1 MLPLDNNQAISQSSV
16 FMTSGNSPT
25 PIARRKLSLTKRIV
39 FRTLTAGLVL
49 VVLELIGLAG
59 LCFMRAGFS
68 MQGLRL
74 EKQSIVEGID
84 VSDGATEAFHPY
96 LGWVHNPQLSK
107 PGTYSGGIIST
118 NWLGFRDDSESIY
131 HRSPDTYI
139 IGIAGGSV
147 AWEFSWEAQNVLREK
162 LSAHPSLRG
171 RQIQFVR
178 LALPGYKQPQQLM
191 AYNFLLT
198 LGAEFD
204 AIINLDGYN
213 ETVLTIGDNAKL
225 GTAISYPRAWHGR
238 VVAMADPSVSADA
251 ARLLQLRGKRQQ
263 MAKSIQTS
271 IWRWSHLYNLIWLMR
286 DRSAWTEQTDLG
298 LIVSKSKV
306 HSFTTHGPENR
317 FVDETLEPE
326 VAAMWQRCSLQLHYL
341 CQANKTL
348 YLHVLQPNQYVPDSK
363 PLSKKELKDC
373 FAPDEDSAQFVPRM
387 FPRLQELGRALEAR
401 GVEFSDQTKVFSG
414 VEDTLYVDPWCHFNL
429 EGNRLLGLAVADR
442 LVQMLDKAA
451 AETVDAQ

>member
-1 MLPLDNNQAISQSSV
+1 
-16 FMTSGNSPT
+16 MTSGNWPT

-39 FRTLTAGLVL
+39 FRTLMAGLVL
-49 VVLELIGLAG
+49 VAIELIAFAG
-59 LCFMRAGFS
+59 LCLVRAGFS

-74 EKQSIVEGID
+74 EQQSIAEGIE

-118 NWLGFRDDSESIY
+118 NWLGFRDDSQSIY

-139 IGIAGGSV
+139 VGIAGGSV
-147 AWEFSWEAQNVLREK
+147 AWEFSWEAQDVLREK
-162 LSAHPSLRG
+162 LSAHPSLKG
-171 RQIQFVR
+171 RQIQLVR

-204 AIINLDGYN
+204 AIINIDGYN
-213 ETVLTIGDNAKL
+213 ETVLTICDNAKL
-225 GTAISYPRAWHGR
+225 GTAISYPRAWHSR
-238 VVAMADPSVSADA
+238 VVAMIDPSVSADA

-263 MAKSIQTS
+263 MAKSTQTS
-271 IWRWSHLYNLIWLMR
+271 ILRWSYLYNLIWLIR

-298 LIVSKSKV
+298 LHVSKSKV

-317 FVDETLEPE
+317 FTDDAIEPE
-326 VAAMWQRCSLQLHYL
+326 VAAIWQRCSLQMHYL

-363 PLSKKELKDC
+363 PLSQKELKDC

-387 FPRLQELGRALEAR
+387 YPRLQELGRALAAR
-401 GVEFSDQTKVFSG
+401 GVEFSDQTKVFSD
-414 VEDTLYVDPWCHFNL
+414 VEDTLYVDLWCHFNL

-442 LVQMLDKAA
+442 LLQMLDKAA
-451 AETVDAQ
+451 AETPDSETESPLVP